1 MRIKDIL
8 VTKGSRVVTAPAS
21 ERIDALAHRL
31 RAERIGAVIVSGE
44 DETTVGI
51 ISERDVVHGLAEYGA
66 ELLTMPVSKLM
77 TRHVKSC
84 TPDDSVK
91 DVMQMM
97 TQFRIRHLPVIDEG
111 QLIGIVSIG
120 DVVKNRL
127 EDMGMEANL
136 LRDIAIARR

>member
-8 VTKGSRVVTAPAS
+8 ATKGGRVVTVPPS
-21 ERIDALAHRL
+21 ERIDVLAHRL
-31 RAERIGAVIVSGE
+31 RAERISAVIVSGE

-66 ELLTMPVSKLM
+66 ELLAMSVSKLM

-97 TQFRIRHLPVIDEG
+97 TQFRIRHLPVMDEG
-111 QLIGIVSIG
+111 RLIGIVSIG

>member
-8 VTKGSRVVTAPAS
+8 ATKGGRVVTVPPS
-21 ERIDALAHRL
+21 ERIDVLAHRL

-51 ISERDVVHGLAEYGA
+51 ISERDVVHGLAEFGV

-97 TQFRIRHLPVIDEG
+97 TQFRIRHLPVMDEG
-111 QLIGIVSIG
+111 RLIGIVSIG